1 MSLHS
6 HLYLYVTIYSAREQ
20 VLLLIGNQ
28 LQMEQVYLEV
38 KSQDIGYTWPK
49 ILVALIACYLME
61 KTTGP

>member
-1 MSLHS
+1 
-6 HLYLYVTIYSAREQ
+6 VTIYSAREQ

>member
-1 MSLHS
+1 
-6 HLYLYVTIYSAREQ
+6 VTIYSAREQ

-38 KSQDIGYTWPK
+38 KSQAIGYTWPK
-49 ILVALIACYLME
+49 ILVAPIACYLME